1 MLVGIQELLPM
12 CDYSLHTVASRDAEL
27 SDVLVS
33 CRFPDTETRGFCT
46 SDDPLTAVCLRPGTE
61 LAFEGDV
68 RVKGF
73 IFKRK
78 IGAHLARFRQVDTHR
93 PTEHHDALEFSNGR
107 IVKVTDLATG
117 QRARVLQLPAE
128 PATKRVATPEI
139 IDLRAAPLP

>member
-1 MLVGIQELLPM
+1 M
-12 CDYSLHTVASRDAEL
+12 CDYSLHTVASRDAEI

-46 SDDPLTAVCLRPGTE
+46 ADDPLTAVCLRPGTE

-73 IFKRK
+73 IFRRK
-78 IGAHLARFRQVDTHR
+78 VGAHLARFRQVDIHR

-107 IVKVTDLATG
+107 VVKVTDLATG

-139 IDLRAAPLP
+139 VELRAPLP